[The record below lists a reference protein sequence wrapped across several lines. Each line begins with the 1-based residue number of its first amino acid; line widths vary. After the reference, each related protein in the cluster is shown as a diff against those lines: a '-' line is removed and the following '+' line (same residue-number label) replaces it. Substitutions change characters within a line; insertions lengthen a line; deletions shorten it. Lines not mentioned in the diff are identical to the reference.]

1 MMLQNPEFLLLLP
14 FALLALKLIPRGEA
28 YTRKV
33 SAIRTIS
40 IVLLVA
46 AAASPAI
53 TQVEEATTEQKLNI
67 MIDNT
72 TSTQVLEKEVPIEGR
87 RTVFASGN
95 SSRILSQAASSL
107 ERNSYNVLV
116 TDARTGEEIK
126 SLVRAARQKNATVSV
141 YAPETREETA
151 VRIEGPSTTVPGAP
165 NSFTVKTSST
175 TDTVP
180 VNVTV
185 DGEVIFDGSI
195 NDSYTF
201 TEKFESGEHTIQ
213 ARLMTDDIFSR
224 NDLFF
229 KTVEVKEKPEIL
241 SIGEQ
246 GTLEQN
252 LEKFYEVDNQEVLP
266 QDLDQYYAI
275 ALKKPIRNS
284 RLNNYIAEGNGAV
297 YTGSMENPPDYLP
310 VERYQSEEEE
320 AGARVIILIDAS
332 FGTGTCVARGGNTCY
347 EISGAGG
354 QAKESIRIAY
364 SLVDGLKKSNEVGVV
379 AYNSESYL
387 ISEPQSLSFS
397 REAIKGKIS
406 KISPEGPSF
415 HDLGLRGAAQLAE
428 ENDTVVMLSDG
439 KIGSYSRSNIAFKTR
454 NEANAMDAKLITV
467 GMGEEPNEPL
477 LEDIAETTG
486 GYYLENSETGR
497 LKFRFGAGGG
507 ESEYT
512 PIAVVNPNHFITS
525 GIELDGSSTGFK
537 PVRPKDSAR
546 LLVSGSSGAEFLT
559 SWRYGLGR
567 VAAFSAGGENLDRTV
582 ETDPELVSRTFSWS
596 VGDPKRKQDRWSR
609 VEDARVP
616 ENPEARASYKAGNLS
631 GDGNAYSLQLERPR
645 LGIHSWRNETYA
657 YNYRSELEKVGL
669 DRDRLQEIAQRT
681 NGTVFTPQNIHE
693 ASQEVTQIDRDVERR
708 FSLSPYL
715 LSAALLFFLVEVGY
729 RKRNGRL

>member
-14 FALLALKLIPRGEA
+14 LVLLALKLIPRGEA
-28 YTRKV
+28 YTKKISV
-33 SAIRTIS
+33 LRTIS

-53 TQVEEATTEQKLNI
+53 TQVEEATTEQNMNI
-67 MIDNT
+67 LIDNT
-72 TSTQVLEKEVPIEGR
+72 TSTQVLEKEVPVDGR

-95 SSRILSQAASSL
+95 SSRIFSQAASSL

-116 TDARTGEEIK
+116 TDAQTGEEAG
-126 SLVRAARQKNATVSV
+126 SLVRTAKQKNATVSV
-141 YAPETREETA
+141 YAPDTREETA
-151 VRIEGPSTTVPGAP
+151 VRIEGPSTTVPGAA
-165 NSFTVKTSST
+165 NSFTVRTSST
-175 TDTVP
+175 TDAVP
-180 VNVTV
+180 VNITV
-185 DGEVIFDGSI
+185 DGEVVFTGKI
-195 NDSYTF
+195 NDSYIF

-213 ARLMTDDIFSR
+213 ARLRTDDIFSR
-224 NDLFF
+224 NDRFY
-229 KTVEVKEKPEIL
+229 KTVEVEEKPEVL
-241 SIGEQ
+241 SIGES

-252 LEKFYEVDNQEVLP
+252 LEKFYEVDNREILP
-266 QDLDQYYAI
+266 QDLDHYYSVI
-275 ALKKPIRNS
+275 LKKPVRNS
-284 RLNNYIAEGNGAV
+284 RLKNYIAEGNGAV

-310 VERYQSEEEE
+310 VERFKSEEEE
-320 AGARVIILIDAS
+320 TGARVIILIDISAS
-332 FGTGTCVARGGNTCY
+332 TANCQSGGDVCY
-347 EISGAGG
+347 EIGG
-354 QAKESIRIAY
+354 KGKVSKESIRIAY

-379 AYNSESYL
+379 AYSDDSYL
-387 ISEPQSLSFS
+387 VAEPQSLSFS
-397 REAIKGKIS
+397 REAIKSKIS
-406 KISPEGPSF
+406 KISPSGPSY

-439 KIGSYSRSNIAFKTR
+439 RIGSYSRSNIAFKTR

-512 PIAVVNPNHFITS
+512 PVAVVNPNHFITS
-525 GIELDGSSTGFK
+525 GVELDGATTGFK

-546 LLVSGSSGAEFLT
+546 LLVSGSNGAEFLT

-582 ETDPELVSRTFSWS
+582 ETDPELVSRTVSWS
-596 VGDPKRKQDRWSR
+596 VGDPKRKQDRWVR

-616 ENPEARASYKAGNLS
+616 ESPEARASYQAGNLS
-631 GDGNAYSLQLERPR
+631 SDGNVYSLQLERPG
-645 LGIHSWRNETYA
+645 LGVHSWRNETYA
-657 YNYRSELEKVGL
+657 YNYRPELEKVGL
-669 DRDRLQEIAQRT
+669 DRDKLQEIAQST
-681 NGTVFTPQNIHE
+681 NGTVFTPENIQE
-693 ASQEVTQIDRDVERR
+693 ASQEVTQIDREVERR
-708 FSLSPYL
+708 VSLAPYL
-715 LSAALLFFLVEVGY
+715 LSAALIFFLVEVGY